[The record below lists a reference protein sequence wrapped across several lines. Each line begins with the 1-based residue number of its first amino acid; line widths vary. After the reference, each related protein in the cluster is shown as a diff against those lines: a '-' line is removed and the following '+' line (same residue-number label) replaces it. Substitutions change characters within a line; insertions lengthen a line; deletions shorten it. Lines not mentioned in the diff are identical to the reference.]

1 MGLCK
6 HGGETMRSS
15 RMEFWIKSAIIPLA
29 LFLTVGITGTALFVG
44 FREQISAVEGELS
57 GLRRDLS
64 GLPAREAG
72 TLLQKLPVRQTP
84 LEDGLQDPAGD
95 RQRGVEVT
103 AADGSRWIYRPDRG
117 AIFREVLYRQRH
129 VLVVAMIGMLL
140 ALELSIFLAH
150 MMTRPIKRLVWGC
163 ERISAGEWVSF
174 PDHADPSSEMGILYG
189 AFNSMVDRLREW
201 QKVELEASRIQRL
214 AAFGQMMAGIS
225 HEIKNP
231 LASMRINL
239 DLLREHTGSGASEEW
254 DIMSNELDRL
264 NSTLTELLNFA
275 RPHPLFPENVPFG
288 YLVQWCYRMVRGQLL
303 RQSVD
308 WKVTAPER
316 GENMIWGDRAQLQQ
330 VLLNLVMNALQV
342 QKEGG
347 FVEVGFSPL
356 PQGSMIWVRDGGPGI
371 PASVASNIFDPFVTT
386 RSDGTGMGLTV
397 VLKIVN
403 LHNGRVDVISDE
415 RGARFTVILP
425 GRRKEGADYS
435 PVDR

>member
-1 MGLCK
+1 MGLRK

-15 RMEFWIKSAIIPLA
+15 RMELWIKSAIIPLA

-44 FREQISAVEGELS
+44 FREQISAVEGELP

-64 GLPAREAG
+64 GLPAGEAG
-72 TLLQKLPVRQTP
+72 TLLQRLPVRQIP
-84 LEDGLQDPAGD
+84 LDGLQDAPD
-95 RQRGVEVT
+95 ERQRGIEIT
-103 AADGSRWIYRPDRG
+103 AADGSRWLYRPDRG

-140 ALELSIFLAH
+140 ALELSIFMAH

-163 ERISAGEWVSF
+163 GRISAGEWVSF

-231 LASMRINL
+231 LASMRINM
-239 DLLREHTGSGASEEW
+239 DLLREHTGSGESEEW
-254 DIMSNELDRL
+254 DIMSSELDRL

-275 RPHPLFPENVPFG
+275 RPHPLFPEDVTFG
-288 YLVQWCYRMVRGQLL
+288 YLVQWCHRMVRGQLL
-303 RQSVD
+303 RQSVE
-308 WKVTAPER
+308 WKVTTPVR

-330 VLLNLVMNALQV
+330 MLLNLVMNALQV

-347 FVEVGFSPL
+347 FVEVGFSPV
-356 PQGSMIWVRDGGPGI
+356 PQGSMLWVRDGGPGI
-371 PASVASNIFDPFVTT
+371 PASVTSNLFDPFVTT

-415 RGARFTVILP
+415 RGAKFTVILP
-425 GRRKEGADYS
+425 GRKEGADHS